1 MTDPTNDR
9 AIQDRITGFWN
20 AVASGYEAHGGNV
33 PARESSEFDAWVHTV
48 ANLLPAPPVDVLD
61 VATGTGFVALI
72 AAGLGHRVTA
82 IDLAEPMLAE
92 GIKEAELRGL
102 EVTFRCDDA
111 VAPALPPQSFDAVI
125 NRHLFW
131 TLRDPARA
139 LAAWRRLL
147 RPGGRVV
154 TIDGFWF
161 DPDKEPNE
169 FFASYYTPETRAHL
183 PGWQYSEAAPIG
195 ALFAAAG
202 FSDVSVV
209 SLDDV
214 HRVAT
219 NPPSPQPPYALVGF
233 AQ

>member
-1 MTDPTNDR
+1 MTKGRT
-9 AIQDRITGFWN
+9 IQDQITGFWS

-33 PARESSEFDAWVHTV
+33 PARASAEFDAWVRAV

-82 IDLAEPMLAE
+82 IDLAGPMLAE
-92 GIKEAELRGL
+92 AVKEAKLREL

-111 VAPALPPQSFDAVI
+111 VAPALAPQSFDVVV

-131 TLRDPARA
+131 TLRDPASA

-154 TIDGFWF
+154 TIDSFWL
-161 DPDKEPNE
+161 DSKEEPNA
-169 FFASYYTPETRAHL
+169 FFASYYTPETRKQL

-219 NPPSPQPPYALVGF
+219 NPPSPKPSYALVGF
-233 AQ
+233 AR